1 MLLVLQ
7 LSLHETQNFIFSRE
21 HVVVIMTLVP
31 ALACWSNEV
40 YDRMPCVWRPGLPLL
55 RCCRRPTLIHEFTPS
70 NFWADDRHFWSSL
83 VTPWHSNIV
92 RMCCSIVTGPR
103 RLVPPPNLQ

>member
-31 ALACWSNEV
+31 ALAC
-40 YDRMPCVWRPGLPLL
+40 
-55 RCCRRPTLIHEFTPS
+55 
-70 NFWADDRHFWSSL
+70 
-83 VTPWHSNIV
+83 
-92 RMCCSIVTGPR
+92 
-103 RLVPPPNLQ
+103 